1 MAQFISVFP
10 GHYTGRATHIHVM
23 VHQTDGT
30 LQSNGTYVNS
40 TASHVGQVFFDQDLI
55 TQVDALAPY
64 NSNTQT
70 VTENSEDMILESV
83 WDTFDPMMSYA
94 LIGDS
99 LADGIL
105 AWSTIVINVTESSNV
120 GAAAHYYET
129 GGVAEDSGIGGGS
142 GGSVEMGNGNGTAP
156 SGLPGTSGSP
166 NASGSAG
173 ANASAN
179 GSGSTTATRIAST
192 GAVSASASSGA
203 AIKGRHL
210 PGESTLTVYTHPR
223 LDCVNADIQRCSPG
237 SHKPRYGVCH
247 MSTVEV
253 CQSVRRLDPSG
264 EWPRYTTAT
273 FSHRT
278 ESGLMPM

>member
-1 MAQFISVFP
+1 
-10 GHYTGRATHIHVM
+10 M

-55 TQVDALAPY
+55 TQVDAVEPY
-64 NSNTQT
+64 SSNTQT

-105 AWSTIVINVTESSNV
+105 AWSTIVINATESSNV

-129 GGVAEDSGIGGGS
+129 GGVAEDSGVGGESGGGV
-142 GGSVEMGNGNGTAP
+142 GIGMGNGTAP
-156 SGLPGTSGSP
+156 SGMPGISGSP

-173 ANASAN
+173 AIANTN
-179 GSGSTTATRIAST
+179 GSGSTTTTRTASM
-192 GAVSASASSGA
+192 GAISASASRGA
-203 AIKGRHL
+203 AIEGRRL
-210 PGESTLTVYTHPR
+210 PGESTLTQYTHPR
-223 LDCVNADIQRCSPG
+223 SKPLSVDIQRYSHG
-237 SHKPRYGVCH
+237 SHRPRDGVCH
-247 MSTVEV
+247 MYKEGL
-253 CQSVRRLDPSG
+253 CQLVRRLDLSG
-264 EWPRYTTAT
+264 EWPRYMNST
-273 FSHRT
+273 FSH
-278 ESGLMPM
+278 